1 MDENEIRKKIR
12 EIEIQH
18 FSIPNIEYEDLR
30 SKIID
35 LDELRSKITALDE
48 FIFNSKIN
56 SILSLIEEDFDKNKD
71 EVKSRLTEM
80 IEEERKKNI

>member
-12 EIEIQH
+12 
-18 FSIPNIEYEDLR
+18 
-30 SKIID
+30 
-35 LDELRSKITALDE
+35 ALDE

-71 EVKSRLTEM
+71 EVKIRLNEM